1 MAKKAAKESK
11 IAPRSFRRYLLS
23 LGPWQVFP
31 PNSLNPAMWYSTIQQ
46 SLKTARTHQ
55 RDIALDCADQ
65 KRLKQMM
72 NGEYMR
78 ERVWRPPNDPA
89 VNLMKCIKALEE
101 TSSLPKH
108 LKEYEMQPIFPI
120 F

>member
-1 MAKKAAKESK
+1 
-11 IAPRSFRRYLLS
+11 
-23 LGPWQVFP
+23 
-31 PNSLNPAMWYSTIQQ
+31 
-46 SLKTARTHQ
+46 
-55 RDIALDCADQ
+55 
-65 KRLKQMM
+65 M